1 MDSRILAAI
10 AIILA
15 VILAFALAKGPDM
28 DGDTIARLVYGGLI
42 AGLVSSWVL
51 AEMRGNLGQSLR
63 YLFIWGVIVAA
74 IAFAYSYKGE
84 LGF

>member
-15 VILAFALAKGPDM
+15 VILAIALASGGDM
-28 DGDTIARLVYGGLI
+28 NGDAVTRLIYGGLV

-63 YLFIWGVIVAA
+63 YLLIWGAIVAA
-74 IAFAYSYKGE
+74 VAFAYTYKGE
-84 LGF
+84 FGF